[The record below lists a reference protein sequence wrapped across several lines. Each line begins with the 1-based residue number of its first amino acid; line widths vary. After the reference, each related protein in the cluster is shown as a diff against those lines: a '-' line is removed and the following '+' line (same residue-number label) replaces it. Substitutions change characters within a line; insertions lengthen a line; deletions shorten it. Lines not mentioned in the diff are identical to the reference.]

1 MLANGR
7 LVVVV
12 TVVVTVVV
20 VVVVVVTT
28 TEGRN
33 AEPSRED
40 VRRMPPRLKLVTNA
54 STKPVLP
61 VLSNSVWSHPPAEH
75 TVSHVP
81 ARDEQA
87 GAVASG
93 TSHAAAV
100 NSLPATFK
108 PKKTH
113 PWSFASSVCD
123 AAVPFHRSFGPK
135 QIREKGRSQSSR
147 SLILVTGLDKDDCSP
162 YEHHRQ
168 DDILP
173 VPRITAVW
181 TSFFELA
188 RHQSV
193 LLQRFPRNQ
202 QSPPRDPPIHP
213 SIHLEDG
220 SSCS

>member
-1 MLANGR
+1 MASIRLQVVDTMLASGR

-12 TVVVTVVV
+12 TVVVTVV

-54 STKPVLP
+54 STKPFLP

-81 ARDEQA
+81 ARD

-113 PWSFASSVCD
+113 PWSFASCV
-123 AAVPFHRSFGPK
+123 
-135 QIREKGRSQSSR
+135 
-147 SLILVTGLDKDDCSP
+147 
-162 YEHHRQ
+162 
-168 DDILP
+168 
-173 VPRITAVW
+173 
-181 TSFFELA
+181 
-188 RHQSV
+188 
-193 LLQRFPRNQ
+193 
-202 QSPPRDPPIHP
+202 
-213 SIHLEDG
+213 
-220 SSCS
+220 